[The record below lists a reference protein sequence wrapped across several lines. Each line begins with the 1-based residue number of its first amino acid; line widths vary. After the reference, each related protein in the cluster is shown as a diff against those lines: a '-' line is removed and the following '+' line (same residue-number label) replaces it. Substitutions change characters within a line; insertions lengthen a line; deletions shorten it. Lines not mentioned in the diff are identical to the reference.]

1 MPLSSRSGFVFALAA
16 WSLVSL
22 PLVAQEKGGPLRT
35 AVQPLVE
42 SNSLAGAVMLVA
54 NGEKVLDVETAGF
67 ADREAKTPMPADA
80 LFWIASM
87 SKAMTAASVM
97 ILVDEGKVKLDD
109 AVEKYLPEFKGQMV
123 IAERDAQH
131 VLLKPPAHPMTLREV
146 LSHTSGLAFKAPFE
160 SPTLDLLPLATA
172 VGGYAGQPLNSEP
185 GTKYTYSNE
194 GINTAGRV
202 VEVVSGM
209 KFEAFLDQRVFG
221 RLGMKDT
228 TFWPTK
234 EQQARLAKSYKGKA
248 DKSDLEVTGIS
259 QLVPALEDRHRG
271 PMPGGGLFST
281 AQDVARFCQMLLNKG
296 TFAGQRVLS
305 EAAVK
310 EMSSKQTGDLVKD
323 NYGFGL
329 AIGADG
335 SYGHGGAYATDMK
348 IDPSHGLVFVY
359 LVQHAGWRDDLG
371 KTGPG
376 VFRKAALAAF
386 GGK

>member
-1 MPLSSRSGFVFALAA
+1 ML
-16 WSLVSL
+16 SL
-22 PLVAQEKGGPLRT
+22 PLEAQEKSGPLRA

-42 SNSLAGAVMLVA
+42 SKSLAGAVMLVA

-67 ADREAKTPMPADA
+67 ADREAGKPMPADA

-87 SKAMTAASVM
+87 SKAMTAAAVM

-123 IAERDAQH
+123 IAEQDAQH
-131 VLLKPPAHPMTLREV
+131 VLLKPPGHPITVREV

-160 SPTLDLLPLATA
+160 FPTLDLLPLASA
-172 VGGYAGQPLNSEP
+172 VHGYAGQPLTFEP
-185 GTKYTYSNE
+185 GTSYKYANE
-194 GINTAGRV
+194 GINTAGRI
-202 VEVVSGM
+202 VEVVGGM
-209 KFEAFLDQRVFG
+209 KFEAFLDQRLFG
-221 RLGMKDT
+221 PLGMTDT

-248 DKSDLEVTGIS
+248 DKSDLEATGIG
-259 QLVPALEDRHRG
+259 QLVLPLEDRHRG

-296 TFAGQRVLS
+296 TLGGKRVLS

-310 EMSSKQTGDLVKD
+310 EMSSKQTGDKVKE

-348 IDPSHGLVFVY
+348 IDPARGLVFVY
-359 LVQHAGWRDDLG
+359 LVQHAGWRDDVG

-376 VFRKAALAAF
+376 VFRNAAIEAF
-386 GGK
+386 GAAK

>member
-1 MPLSSRSGFVFALAA
+1 MLLPLRFVVALAGCA
-16 WSLVSL
+16 LFSL
-22 PLVAQEKGGPLRT
+22 PLAAEEKSGPLRA

-67 ADREAKTPMPADA
+67 ADREARTPMPADA

-97 ILVDEGKVKLDD
+97 MLVDEGKVKLDD

-123 IAERDAQH
+123 IAEQDAQH
-131 VLLKPPAHPMTLREV
+131 VLLKPPGHPITVREV
-146 LSHTSGLAFKAPFE
+146 LSHTSGLPFKSPFE
-160 SPTLDLLPLATA
+160 FPTLDLLPLASA
-172 VGGYAGQPLNSEP
+172 VRGYAGQPLVFEP
-185 GTKYTYSNE
+185 GTKYQYSNE
-194 GINTAGRV
+194 GINTAGRI
-202 VEVVSGM
+202 VEAVGGM
-209 KFEAFLDQRVFG
+209 KFEEFLDRRLFG
-221 RLGMKDT
+221 PLGMTDT

-248 DKSDLEVTGIS
+248 DKSDLEVTGVG
-259 QLVPALEDRHRG
+259 QLVLPLDDRHRG
-271 PMPGGGLFST
+271 PMPAGGLFST
-281 AQDVARFCQMLLNKG
+281 AQDVARFCQMLLNQG
-296 TFAGQRVLS
+296 TLGGKRVLS

-310 EMSSKQTGDLVKD
+310 EMSSKQTGDQVKD

-329 AIGADG
+329 SVGADG

-348 IDPSHGLVFVY
+348 IDPAHGLVFVY

-376 VFRKAALAAF
+376 VFRKAALEAF
-386 GGK
+386 GAK